1 MSKKTRIVVVGAGFG
16 GVKVVRE
23 LAKDKSLDITIVDRR
38 NFHLFQPLLYQL
50 ATSLLSTDEIAYPIR
65 AFFRHNKN
73 VDLFMARLRGL
84 DKERKVVITNHGEV
98 PYDYLVLAAGATT
111 NFFGMESVEENSFP
125 MKTLQ
130 EALHIRNHVLHMFER
145 ANKIEKNEAERRRML
160 CFVVVGG
167 GPTGVELAGSLAEG
181 INLIMKDE

>member
-1 MSKKTRIVVVGAGFG
+1 MSSKTRIVVVGAGFG

-23 LAKDKSLDITIVDRR
+23 LAKDKSLDITIIDRR

-73 VDLFMARLRGL
+73 VDLFMAKLRGL

-111 NFFGMESVEENSFP
+111 NFFGMESVEEHSFP

-130 EALHIRNHVLHMFER
+130 EALHIRNHVIHMFER
-145 ANKIEKNEAERRRML
+145 ANKIEHQPHHEGR
-160 CFVVVGG
+160 VSQ
-167 GPTGVELAGSLAEG
+167 PLAR
-181 INLIMKDE
+181 